1 MAMPNVYALLH
12 TRASAAGVE
21 LRVRT
26 PDKGF
31 TAAVLEALVK
41 LLR

>member
-12 TRASAAGVE
+12 ARASPAGVE